1 MWVIFRKEIS
11 SFFSSITGYLVV
23 SVFLVILG
31 LFMWVFPDSSVLN
44 YNYATLAQLFDLA
57 PFIFLFLIPAIT
69 MRSFSEE
76 LNEGTIELLAT
87 KPLQDWKIVMG
98 KFLGALVVVLF
109 ALLPTLLYFY
119 SVYQLGAPPG
129 NIDTGAVMGSYLGL
143 FLLAASFVSMGVF
156 ASSLTKNQIVAF
168 LLAVL
173 LCFFFYLAFLYLSDL
188 PVFLGKVDDIVQ
200 KIGIDYHYASISKGL
215 VDTRDII
222 YFLSLISFFL
232 LSTQISLSSRRW

>member
-1 MWVIFRKEIS
+1 MWVVFRKEIS
-11 SFFSSITGYLVV
+11 TFFSSITGYLVV

-31 LFMWVFPDSSVLN
+31 LFMWVFPDSSLLN

-57 PFIFLFLIPAIT
+57 PFIFLFLIPAVT
-69 MRSFSEE
+69 MKSFAEE
-76 LNEGTIELLAT
+76 LHGGTIELLAT
-87 KPLQDWKIVMG
+87 KPLQDWQIVLG
-98 KFLGALVVVLF
+98 KFLGSLVVVLF

-143 FLLAASFVSMGVF
+143 FLLAASFVAMGVF

-173 LCFFFYLAFLYLSDL
+173 LCFFFYLAFLYFSKL
-188 PVFLGKVDDIVQ
+188 PIFLGKVDDIIQ
-200 KIGIDYHYASISKGL
+200 MIGIDYHYASISKGL
-215 VDTRDII
+215 IDSRDII
-222 YFLSLISFFL
+222 YFLSLITFFL

>member
-1 MWVIFRKEIS
+1 
-11 SFFSSITGYLVV
+11 
-23 SVFLVILG
+23 
-31 LFMWVFPDSSVLN
+31 MWVFPDSSVLN

>member
-1 MWVIFRKEIS
+1 M
-11 SFFSSITGYLVV
+11 V